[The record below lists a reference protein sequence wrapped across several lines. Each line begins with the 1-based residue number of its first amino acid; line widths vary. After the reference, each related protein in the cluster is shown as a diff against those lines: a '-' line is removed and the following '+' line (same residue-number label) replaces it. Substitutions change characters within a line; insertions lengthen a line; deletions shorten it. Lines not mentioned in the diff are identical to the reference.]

1 MAIAQP
7 ITTPDGPRI
16 VGDPARGDSL
26 MRASLFGTLHIQID
40 GRVLGPRDFL
50 GVKPRQVLEV
60 LLLARGNTVPKER
73 LGDLLWGERI
83 PRNLSATLET
93 YVSVLRSRLDP
104 AGSLSRL
111 VIRTERGAYRVP
123 AEAVSLDLE
132 EFDVLTRQ
140 ARGLPVAEAVPLLD
154 RAVALVTGEVLE
166 DEPYAAWVER
176 IRETYRVRYIDALC
190 AIAAARLETGDYAG
204 AADAA
209 ETVLA
214 LDPIN
219 ERGCRSLMIA
229 YYGSDRREMA
239 LRVFGRFREELL
251 EELGV
256 QPAPRTVSILEA
268 MARHADP
275 RSLDAL
281 TSADELAV

>member
-1 MAIAQP
+1 
-7 ITTPDGPRI
+7 
-16 VGDPARGDSL
+16 
-26 MRASLFGTLHIQID
+26 MRARLFGTLRVEIE
-40 GRVLGPRDFL
+40 GRDLGARDFL

-73 LGDLLWGERI
+73 LGDLLWGERT

-123 AEAVSLDLE
+123 ADAVSLDLE
-132 EFDVLTRQ
+132 EFDVLTRR
-140 ARGLPVAEAVPLLD
+140 ARGLPVAVALPLLD

-166 DEPYAAWVER
+166 DEPYAMWVER
-176 IRETYRVRYIDALC
+176 IRETYQVRYIDALC
-190 AIAAARLETGDYAG
+190 AIAAARLETGDFPG

-239 LRVFGRFREELL
+239 LRIFGRFREELL
-251 EELGV
+251 GELGV
-256 QPAPRTVSILEA
+256 QPAPRTSAILEA
-268 MARHADP
+268 MNEHADP
-275 RSLDAL
+275 LSLVMQ
-281 TSADELAV
+281 SGNDELAV